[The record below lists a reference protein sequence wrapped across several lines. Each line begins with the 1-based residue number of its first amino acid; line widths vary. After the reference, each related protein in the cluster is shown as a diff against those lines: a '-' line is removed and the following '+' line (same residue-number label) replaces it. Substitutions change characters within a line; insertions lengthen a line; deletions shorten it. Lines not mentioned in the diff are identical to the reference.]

1 MKDETVGQML
11 VVTGMGEQAEA
22 RRPERGL
29 GEILTKET
37 VNSVSVS
44 VLKKNMENFFNQLR
58 EILHTGTD
66 RIGAFEV
73 AQIEVSAQVAG
84 DGKVCLMGSGVK
96 VGVQG
101 GVKFVLKRVN
111 D

>member
-1 MKDETVGQML
+1 MKDETVGEIL
-11 VVTGMGEQAEA
+11 VVTEIGDQAEV
-22 RRPERGL
+22 RQPERGL
-29 GEILTKET
+29 GEILTKGA
-37 VNSVSVS
+37 VNPVSVS
-44 VLKKNMENFFNQLR
+44 VLKNNMENFLNQLR
-58 EILHTGTD
+58 EILHPGTG

-96 VGVQG
+96 VGVEG
-101 GVKFVLKRVN
+101 GVKFVLKRAN